1 MKKKIIYL
9 FFFFLILVLFRIFFF
24 ETEKKVEFKQKE
36 KKSNLE
42 ETISKSTIINDVN
55 YSSKDSK
62 GNEYIVKATMG
73 EIDYNKNNIIFLTN
87 VTAYIKLN
95 NKEVIT
101 VVSDFGK
108 YNIENFDTIFSK
120 NVVVNYLKN
129 TIKSQYLD
137 FSIKRNSMV
146 ITKNVNFTD
155 IENDLNADVIEINLE
170 TRDVKISMFE
180 KEKKVKIKKKN

>member
-1 MKKKIIYL
+1 
-9 FFFFLILVLFRIFFF
+9 
-24 ETEKKVEFKQKE
+24 
-36 KKSNLE
+36 
-42 ETISKSTIINDVN
+42 
-55 YSSKDSK
+55 
-62 GNEYIVKATMG
+62 MG

-155 IENDLNADVIEINLE
+155 IENDLNADVIEI
-170 TRDVKISMFE
+170 K
-180 KEKKVKIKKKN
+180 

>member
-1 MKKKIIYL
+1 MMLIIH
-9 FFFFLILVLFRIFFF
+9 
-24 ETEKKVEFKQKE
+24 Q
-36 KKSNLE
+36 
-42 ETISKSTIINDVN
+42 
-55 YSSKDSK
+55 KDSK

-101 VVSDFGK
+101 VSDFGK

-137 FSIKRNSMV
+137 FQLK
-146 ITKNVNFTD
+146 
-155 IENDLNADVIEINLE
+155 EILW
-170 TRDVKISMFE
+170 
-180 KEKKVKIKKKN
+180 